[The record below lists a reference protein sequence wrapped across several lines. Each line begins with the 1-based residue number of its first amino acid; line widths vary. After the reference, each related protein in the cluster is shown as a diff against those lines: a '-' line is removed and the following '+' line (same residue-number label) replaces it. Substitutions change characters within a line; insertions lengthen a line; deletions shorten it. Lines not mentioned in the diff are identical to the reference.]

1 MPEPN
6 SVVRPA
12 PDRFGIG
19 LRALSLLAVS
29 FVMLLSLVWA
39 AGANAAPPG
48 MRDVVLVGNAAS
60 GTVTMLDGHAPWTN
74 LGYINVTPD
83 PVSPTQQQQYD
94 FFNSQE
100 GGVRAVDDAIASP
113 DGTTLYVSRA
123 NRGDVAAFNLLSHQM
138 LWRTPCSGFRCDHMA
153 LSPDGSQ
160 LVVSATLAMNA
171 QVLDTGTGAVV
182 ASFPTGTFPH
192 QNDYSYDGRFIFN
205 ESIGNVALPQS
216 LEAAKGL
223 RQLTVI
229 DARTFKV
236 VHICELQHGL
246 RPTVFL
252 PNGIAYMELSY
263 LNGFVVFDTNTCQ
276 ILRTINQ
283 PFANGADQLSPDNY
297 PLNSA
302 HHGMALSGDGT
313 KLCDVGTID
322 DYVAV
327 VSTASLA
334 DNLPI
339 DQTILNV
346 GRKPYWGQTS
356 VDGNY
361 CFVSNSDDND
371 VWVVQ
376 YTPAAAV
383 THVNVGAFPQRERI
397 AVVPDAV
404 VAHLSPPAAGVG

>member
-1 MPEPN
+1 MLT
-6 SVVRPA
+6 A
-12 PDRFGIG
+12 
-19 LRALSLLAVS
+19 SL
-29 FVMLLSLVWA
+29 VMLVSLSWIA
-39 AGANAAPPG
+39 DAKAAPPT
-48 MRDVVLVGNAAS
+48 MRNVLLVGNAAS
-60 GTVTMLDGHAPWTN
+60 GTVSLLDGQAPWTN

-113 DGTTLYVSRA
+113 DGKTLYVSRA
-123 NRGDVAAFNLLSHQM
+123 NRGDVAAFNLVNHQM
-138 LWRTPCSGFRCDHMA
+138 LWRTPCAGFRCDHMA

-160 LVVSATLAMNA
+160 LIVSATFAMEA
-171 QVLDTGTGAVV
+171 EVLSTRTGAVI

-192 QNDYSYDGRFIFN
+192 QNDYSADGRVIFN

-223 RQLTVI
+223 RQLTVV
-229 DARTFKV
+229 DAHTFQV
-236 VHICELQHGL
+236 VHVCELQHGL

-283 PFANGADQLSPDNY
+283 PFANGADQLSPDQY

-327 VSTASLA
+327 VSTASLT

-346 GRKPYWGQTS
+346 GHEPYWAQTS
-356 VDGNY
+356 VDGND
-361 CFVSNSDDND
+361 CFVSNSQDND
-371 VWVVQ
+371 VWVIQ
-376 YTPAAAV
+376 YAPAAAL

-404 VAHLSPPAAGVG
+404 VAHLTPPSPGVG

>member
-1 MPEPN
+1 MAERDWPT
-6 SVVRPA
+6 SS
-12 PDRFGIG
+12 
-19 LRALSLLAVS
+19 RARRGSRAISLLALTLAMLVS
-29 FVMLLSLVWA
+29 LTWI
-39 AGANAAPPG
+39 ANAQAAPRG

-60 GTVTMLDGHAPWTN
+60 GTVSLLDGHAPWTN

-100 GGVRAVDDAIASP
+100 GGVRAVDDAVASP
-113 DGTTLYVSRA
+113 DGKTLYVSRA
-123 NRGDVAAFNLLSHQM
+123 NRGDVAAFSMVKHQM

-160 LVVSATLAMNA
+160 LIVSATLAMEA
-171 QVLDTGTGAVV
+171 QVLDTKTGAVI

-192 QNDYSYDGRFIFN
+192 QNDYSADGRFIYN

-216 LEAAKGL
+216 MEAAKGL
-223 RQLTVI
+223 RQLTVV
-229 DARTFKV
+229 DAHTFQLAHV
-236 VHICELQHGL
+236 CELQHGL

-283 PFANGADQLSPDNY
+283 PFANGADQLSPDQY

-302 HHGMALSGDGT
+302 HHGMALSGDGS

-322 DYVAV
+322 NYVAV

-334 DNLPI
+334 GSLPI
-339 DQTILNV
+339 EQTVLNV
-346 GRKPYWGQTS
+346 GREPYWAQTS

-361 CFVSNSDDND
+361 CFVSNSQDND

-376 YTPAAAV
+376 YAPAAAI
-383 THVNVGAFPQRERI
+383 THVTVGAFPQRERI
-397 AVVPDAV
+397 AAVPDAV
-404 VAHLSPPAAGVG
+404 VAHLTQPSSGVG

>member
-1 MPEPN
+1 MPVP
-6 SVVRPA
+6 VPATHRVR
-12 PDRFGIG
+12 IG
-19 LRALSLLAVS
+19 FRAISLLVPSVA
-29 FVMLLSLVWA
+29 MLMSLILIA
-39 AGANAAPPG
+39 SAKAAPAG

-60 GTVTMLDGHAPWTN
+60 GTVSLLDGHAPWTN
-74 LGYINVTPD
+74 LGYIDVTPD
-83 PVSPTQQQQYD
+83 PISPTQQQQWD
-94 FFNSQE
+94 FFNAQE
-100 GGVRAVDDAIASP
+100 GGPRSVDDAIASP
-113 DGTTLYVSRA
+113 DGTKLYVSRA
-123 NRGDVAAFNLLSHQM
+123 NRGDVAAFSLLSHQM
-138 LWRTPCSGFRCDHMA
+138 LWVTPCAGFRCDHMA

-160 LVVSATLAMNA
+160 LIVSATLAMSA
-171 QVLDTGTGAVV
+171 QVLDTRTGAM
-182 ASFPTGTFPH
+182 AATFPTGTFPH
-192 QNDYSYDGRFIFN
+192 QNDYSSDGRFIFN

-223 RQLTVI
+223 RQLTVV
-229 DARTFKV
+229 DAHTFQV
-236 VHICELQHGL
+236 VHTCQLQHGL

-263 LNGFVVFDTNTCQ
+263 LNGFIVFDTRSCQ

-283 PFANGADQLSPDNY
+283 PFLNGADKLSPDQY

-322 DYVAV
+322 NYVAV
-327 VSTASLA
+327 VSAASLA
-334 DNLPI
+334 NNLPI
-339 DQTILNV
+339 DQTIVNV

-361 CFVSNSDDND
+361 CLVSNSDDNS

-404 VAHLSPPAAGVG
+404 VSNLSPPSPGVG